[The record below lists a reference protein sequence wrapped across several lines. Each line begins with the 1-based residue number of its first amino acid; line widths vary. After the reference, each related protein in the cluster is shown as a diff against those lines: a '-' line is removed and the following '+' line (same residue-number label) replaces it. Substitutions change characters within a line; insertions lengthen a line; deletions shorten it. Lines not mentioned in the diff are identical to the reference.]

1 MQQKLELFENFISA
15 HFHSF
20 LTGSLFLRLS
30 NSENLNYKIFVH
42 DPDFFLANL
51 NPFGIPME
59 RLDISQ
65 DESGNFTHGSSF
77 YKVTRLSW
85 HNFANQYDL
94 FSLLTFLDARGETGK
109 PAPRRIPLQWG
120 SQLQI

>member
-1 MQQKLELFENFISA
+1 MLSQCLSMYCLSLANSISLYWLSLTMLFRAYGSTPIIGKCFTTNTTINMQQKLELFENFISA

-51 NPFGIPME
+51 
-59 RLDISQ
+59 
-65 DESGNFTHGSSF
+65 
-77 YKVTRLSW
+77 
-85 HNFANQYDL
+85 
-94 FSLLTFLDARGETGK
+94 
-109 PAPRRIPLQWG
+109 
-120 SQLQI
+120 